1 MFFFAGGNS
10 VLVKLPLLNG
20 KSLELVSEL
29 EVEVFALPLGR
40 KLVRDI
46 HLPLGPLENKQKRN
60 EQSQSQPQH
69 CFGFF
74 LADALFRV
82 APVLPNY
89 V

>member
-1 MFFFAGGNS
+1 MFFFASGNL
-10 VLVKLPLLNG
+10 VLVELPLLNG
-20 KSLELVSEL
+20 KSFELVSEL

-46 HLPLGPLENKQKRN
+46 HLPLGSLENKQERN
-60 EQSQSQPQH
+60 EQRQSQPQH

-82 APVLPNY
+82 APVLPNN